1 MKWRG
6 ARAAES
12 GSLLRS
18 CALTG
23 TVGSN
28 PTLSELFYVPIA
40 QWIEHW
46 IADPR
51 VGGSNPLGHADDF
64 TGDAVH
70 IDSYEF
76 GRMSVN
82 GRSYSS
88 DLILYPDG
96 SISDQWWRREGHLL
110 QVDDLDRTEKVRP
123 EIIVIGMGA
132 YGMMRVG
139 EETRA
144 YLDSLCTEV
153 VIEKTQYAVE
163 RFNELSR
170 SHSVEGMF
178 HLTC

>member
-1 MKWRG
+1 M
-6 ARAAES
+6 
-12 GSLLRS
+12 
-18 CALTG
+18 
-23 TVGSN
+23 
-28 PTLSELFYVPIA
+28 PIA

-51 VGGSNPLGHADDF
+51 VGGSNPLGHEDDF
-64 TGDAVH
+64 RGAAVH

-76 GRMSVN
+76 GRMSVD
-82 GRSYSS
+82 GKSYSS

-96 SISDQWWRREGHLL
+96 RIHERWWRRKGHRLKIE
-110 QVDDLDRTEKVRP
+110 DLDRTADVCP
-123 EIIVIGMGA
+123 EIIVVGTGA
-132 YGMMRVG
+132 YGMMRV
-139 EETRA
+139 EKETRM

-153 VIEKTQYAVE
+153 VVEKTRRAVE

>member
-1 MKWRG
+1 
-6 ARAAES
+6 
-12 GSLLRS
+12 
-18 CALTG
+18 
-23 TVGSN
+23 
-28 PTLSELFYVPIA
+28 
-40 QWIEHW
+40 
-46 IADPR
+46 
-51 VGGSNPLGHADDF
+51 
-64 TGDAVH
+64 VH

-76 GRMSVN
+76 GRMSVD

-96 SISDQWWRREGHLL
+96 SINDRWWRREGHLL

-123 EIIVIGMGA
+123 EIIVIGIGA

-144 YLDSLCTEV
+144 YLDSLCDEM

-170 SHSVEGMF
+170 LHSVEGMF